1 MNDFARPIDLREGG
15 RVTYGTDDGFLVD
28 FEIKPCLMEFL
39 SKEQGHPI
47 YEDRIYT
54 RMVSPGNTKTIWY
67 HETKGVVYQHDE
79 DGQVSGYD
87 VQDLDGG
94 EPAEP
99 NRFPKAWARFTAKGQ
114 KIKEGWAIEEWG
126 AVTRSFAETLK
137 ALNIHTVEALAA
149 LSDANC
155 TSFLGGRKFRD
166 LAKAAM
172 SEAETLSLASAEQ
185 ERANRAEEENQKLRK
200 DLEALKTQVAAL
212 TERKSKAA

>member
-15 RVTYGTDDGFLVD
+15 RVTYGTDDGFLVE

-39 SKEQGHPI
+39 SKERGYPT

-67 HETKGVVYQHDE
+67 HETKGIVYQHDE
-79 DGQVSGYD
+79 EGQVSGYE

-114 KIKEGWAIEEWG
+114 KVKEGWAIEEWG
-126 AVTRSFAETLK
+126 AITRSFAETLK
-137 ALNIHTVEALAA
+137 GMNIHTVEAMAA
-149 LSDANC
+149 LTDANAQ
-155 TSFLGGRKFRD
+155 SFLGGVKFRD
-166 LAKAAM
+166 LAKAALD
-172 SEAETLSLASAEQ
+172 EAETLSLASREQ
-185 ERANRAEEENQKLRK
+185 ERANKAEEDNRQLREDIK
-200 DLEALKTQVAAL
+200 ALKSQVAAL
-212 TERKSKAA
+212 AERKSKAA